1 MVRFD
6 GDMASIDV
14 MTESF
19 KTKHDTK
26 HFTRNVA
33 LIAFSFFLN
42 SYMHTQLVVHVVVV
56 SRQFPFYSSV
66 W

>member
-33 LIAFSFFLN
+33 LIAFSFF
-42 SYMHTQLVVHVVVV
+42 
-56 SRQFPFYSSV
+56 
-66 W
+66 